1 MTIEEFLEAQKLI
14 DECLEGSPVLES
26 LRATGGL
33 SEGASHQ
40 IDSLPVK
47 SPESIRQL
55 RLVVEQE
62 LNAKIDH
69 LADLG
74 VDTTLDE
81 VAKYYRPSW
90 NPCYSGHG
98 PKPEPELQPVQLRPE
113 H

>member
-1 MTIEEFLEAQKLI
+1 MTIEEFIEAQKLI

-26 LRATGGL
+26 LCATTGL

-47 SPESIRQL
+47 SPESIRSL

-62 LNAKIDH
+62 LNAKIER
-69 LADLG
+69 LNDLG

-81 VAKYYRPSW
+81 LGKYCPY
-90 NPCYSGHG
+90 YSGQG
-98 PKPEPELQPVQLRPE
+98 PRPEPELQPVQRRPE